1 MATISIRLSYGLL
14 FKKTLAS
21 QFLVPMLRSEHCA
34 CSNGVFQVS
43 KISLNF
49 FLMVQ
54 KLIGSNNEVNFER
67 VFNDVGKIICSV
79 LFSIYGPFLT
89 SLDSRWFALIYL
101 DIVHTFFVR
110 NGVIYTV
117 FFANCSPCFEKTIW
131 PTINLIQL
139 NDAKFITLLVCQ
151 TDKDKKREKSKY
163 ISNLA
168 ELKKK

>member
-1 MATISIRLSYGLL
+1 MICPNIFG
-14 FKKTLAS
+14 
-21 QFLVPMLRSEHCA
+21 HCT
-34 CSNGVFQVS
+34 
-43 KISLNF
+43 
-49 FLMVQ
+49 
-54 KLIGSNNEVNFER
+54 
-67 VFNDVGKIICSV
+67 
-79 LFSIYGPFLT
+79 Y
-89 SLDSRWFALIYL
+89 
-101 DIVHTFFVR
+101 FFVR

-168 ELKKK
+168 ELKKKYNITHSTHLF